1 MGQRK
6 RGRDEGETKEI
17 RAERDRK
24 WEGRERLDGT
34 GEGGEGDRGE
44 RERKEKRG
52 RKGSRRGRQS
62 EGRGVDRKVNLAG
75 GAGWW

>member
-52 RKGSRRGRQS
+52 RKG
-62 EGRGVDRKVNLAG
+62 
-75 GAGWW
+75 